1 MVDCPH
7 VGRAVV
13 IAKLD
18 VEQVKLHGRRN
29 LRIRKMKEQQQLL
42 QILNGWRPFP
52 LHFASLYCYLVVY

>member
-29 LRIRKMKEQQQLL
+29 LRLRKMKEQQQLL
-42 QILNGWRPFP
+42 QIINGSIP
-52 LHFASLYCYLVVY
+52 SLSSSSSLSNVFEGF